1 MDSIYSILQ
10 KIQERKSN
18 CMKDYKDFYE
28 LENASFE
35 ELYPIAIRLDELD
48 QVIEIIKSCIAAGED
63 DGK

>member
-10 KIQERKSN
+10 KIQERKSD
-18 CMKDYKDFYE
+18 CMKDYKDFCE

>member
-1 MDSIYSILQ
+1 MTAELILQ

-35 ELYPIAIRLDELD
+35 ALYPIAIRLDELD
-48 QVIEIIKSCIAAGED
+48 QIIEIIKSCIAAGED

>member
-1 MDSIYSILQ
+1 MNVHELILQ

-18 CMKDYKDFYE
+18 CMKDYKDFCE

-35 ELYPIAIRLDELD
+35 ELYPIAIRLDELE
-48 QVIEIIKSCIAAGED
+48 QIERIVKDCIAAGED